1 MNRINTFFVLF
12 LCFIF
17 TSSFVINK
25 KFNNQEKL
33 CGLEVTDA
41 YTQEVLGKNIG
52 FYVKFYNNSSK
63 TIDVIEYKVIFKNG
77 FNEIKGSKVFT
88 WQAGNLVG
96 PMKPKSYLSDGAT
109 NWIDNA
115 NKLEVKI
122 IRIHFTD
129 GSTCKENTSIKTL

>member
-1 MNRINTFFVLF
+1 MSRVIAFFVLVLVF
-12 LCFIF
+12 NLS
-17 TSSFVINK
+17 TSFVPIK
-25 KFNNQEKL
+25 KLDKQENL
-33 CGLEVTDA
+33 CGLEVADA

-63 TIDVIEYKVIFKNG
+63 TIDAIEYKVIFKNG
-77 FNEIKGSKVFT
+77 FNEIKGSKGFT

-96 PMKPKSYLSDGAT
+96 PMKPKSYLSDGST

-129 GSTCKENTSIKTL
+129 DTTCEDNSSIKTL

>member
-1 MNRINTFFVLF
+1 MDKSFLFFLF
-12 LCFIF
+12 LVYNIS
-17 TSSFVINK
+17 SSFISSKTDNDK
-25 KFNNQEKL
+25 ENL
-33 CGLEVTDA
+33 CGLEITES

-63 TIDVIEYKVIFKNG
+63 TIDAIEYKVIFKNG
-77 FNEIKGSKVFT
+77 FNEVKGSKVFT

-96 PMKPKSYLSDGAT
+96 PMKPKSYLSDGST

-129 GSTCKENTSIKTL
+129 DTTCEGNSSIKTL

>member
-1 MNRINTFFVLF
+1 MNKSFLFVLF
-12 LCFIF
+12 IVFNLS
-17 TSSFVINK
+17 SSFIKSNVSSNK
-25 KFNNQEKL
+25 ENL
-33 CGLEVTDA
+33 CGLEITEA

-63 TIDVIEYKVIFKNG
+63 TIDAIEYKVIFKNG

-88 WQAGNLVG
+88 WQAGNLIG
-96 PMKPKSYLSDGAT
+96 PMKPKSYLSDGST

-129 GSTCKENTSIKTL
+129 DTTCEENSSIKTL